1 MNITKESVTQ
11 SDLDLVNRFTLKPLT
26 ADQISI
32 YSGTFVTDETNANKR
47 QYTREWQSQ
56 YCKDFVGS
64 PLTIDHSVSVE
75 SAYGRVIEARQDAGS
90 IKGRF
95 YVARTKDGADKL
107 IEAIDSGAVKG
118 ISIEAFCKSEAVGE
132 FARIVPDPMT
142 KILAVSLVG
151 VPSCTACQVTREAV
165 AGLDATGGTVQ
176 PDKLKEFASEAVK
189 TLQAE
194 AVKLSAL
201 TLGKSDTARALY
213 SRVAEW
219 LADDPFILR
228 DYVATLRTAY
238 AEQRK
243 SDVADARNVESDSLA
258 PVAPDGLTKAIETA
272 KQISKLTN

>member
-1 MNITKESVTQ
+1 MNITKESVTTD
-11 SDLDLVNRFTLKPLT
+11 DLALVNNYTFVPLT
-26 ADQISI
+26 ADQVAIFK
-32 YSGTFVTDETNANKR
+32 GTFADEQPNANKR
-47 QYTREWQSQ
+47 IYTREWQSQ
-56 YCKDFVGS
+56 YVKDFVGV

-75 SAYGRVIEARQDAGS
+75 STYGRVIEARQDAGT

-95 YVARTKDGADKL
+95 YIARQKEGAEEL
-107 IEAIDSGAVKG
+107 IRDIESGAVKG
-118 ISIEAFCKSEAVGE
+118 ISLEAFAKGESAGE
-132 FARIVPDPMT
+132 FTRIVPDPAN

-151 VPSCTACQVTREAV
+151 VPSCTACQVTREAGPGAV
-165 AGLDATGGTVQ
+165 AGLDATDGTVQ

-213 SRVAEW
+213 SRVAES
-219 LADDPFILR
+219 LADDPFTLR

-243 SDVADARNVESDSLA
+243 SDSLENDSLA
-258 PVAPDGLTKAIETA
+258 PVAPDGLAKAIETA